1 MKSTYKEEPELSKEE
16 LIRLLVELY
25 KKNQENKELIGSK
38 FDPNVEIIVFEK
50 YKEQIIEEFFPS
62 SDLPKYPRYSNLRRA
77 LKNFKDISSDPELI
91 ADLMIT
97 HVENG
102 VEFTNTYG
110 DIDEKFYNNIE
121 RTFLN
126 LLKHLSKHDL
136 LAEYKDRCL
145 KIVTET
151 SGIGWGF
158 HDEITD
164 LYSEF
169 YLDVK

>member
-1 MKSTYKEEPELSKEE
+1 MKLTDLKKNLNKLSKEE

-25 KKNQENKELIGSK
+25 KNNQKNKELIGSK

-50 YKEQIIEEFFPS
+50 YREEIVEEFFPS
-62 SDLPKYPRYSNLRRA
+62 SGQPEYPRYSNLRRA
-77 LKNFKDISSDPELI
+77 LKNFKDISSDPELT

-97 HVENG
+97 HVEKG

-110 DIDEKFYNNIE
+110 DIDEKFYDNIE

-136 LAEYKDRCL
+136 LTEYKYRCL
-145 KIVTET
+145 EIVTET
-151 SGIGWGF
+151 NDIGWGF

-164 LYSEF
+164 LYYEF
-169 YLDVK
+169 Y